1 MPNINTM
8 TDSKFLKKEDVGDA
22 GDSAIVTIV
31 GVKQMNVAKED
42 DEPEMKWC
50 IKFREFSKPMVLN
63 GTNMKLAAMALGS
76 AETDDWTGKT
86 IELYHDPSITFGDK
100 LVGGMRFRKQGG
112 KVRQATQQPDDDQSP
127 PF

>member
-8 TDSKFLKKEDVGDA
+8 TESKFLKKEDIGDPGDA
-22 GDSAIVTIV
+22 QIVTIQAV
-31 GVKQMNVAKED
+31 AQKNVAKED

-50 IKFREFSKPMVLN
+50 IKFTEFKKPMVLN

-76 AETDDWTGKT
+76 NETDDWIGKK
-86 IELYHDPSITFGDK
+86 IEVYHDPSITFGDK
-100 LVGGMRFRKQGG
+100 LVGGLRFRKSGG
-112 KVRQATQQPDDDQSP
+112 KVRQAAGTDESDI